1 MHICSY
7 QVLYHTLLF
16 NVIIDV
22 EKRLEIIKK
31 NIKSFSLKRYK
42 IRDCLIAW
50 KSVSA
55 GHST

>member
-16 NVIIDV
+16 NIIFDV

-31 NIKSFSLKRYK
+31 TLKVYP
-42 IRDCLIAW
+42 
-50 KSVSA
+50 
-55 GHST
+55 